1 MLQNARIAAFTISEL
16 FRENQQRGKI
26 TAPLPLS
33 KLGLKTSDMQETEFK
48 MCRTW
53 VLDLVNRLALQW

>member
-48 MCRTW
+48 MCRT
-53 VLDLVNRLALQW
+53 